1 MAQSA
6 ELQNEFSW
14 SLSRDGIF
22 NACLRRYYYHYYG
35 SWNGW
40 RYDAPPDVKELYLMK
55 NLQTMPMWTGAVVH
69 HVVQEAVKGLSAGR
83 PVPPEVAVATLTE
96 RMQRDWQDSASG
108 RYRSR
113 PNRMC
118 GLAEHYYGLSVPAES
133 LHEAMVVAEGCIR
146 RLYGARSYQTMLE
159 LGPVSI
165 VECEELNTVSISGFK
180 VWVSPDV
187 IMRDSQDQLLIVDWK
202 TGVST
207 QKQETVRQLAV
218 YGIYALR
225 TYGASTEQLVGV
237 EENLRLGEDH
247 VYTLK
252 ERPLEEARQYIEGS
266 IERMGR
272 LLHDRERNIALIR
285 DFPTTDHLA
294 ACLDCRFR
302 QACDRG

>member
-1 MAQSA
+1 
-6 ELQNEFSW
+6 
-14 SLSRDGIF
+14 
-22 NACLRRYYYHYYG
+22 
-35 SWNGW
+35 
-40 RYDAPPDVKELYLMK
+40 
-55 NLQTMPMWTGAVVH
+55 
-69 HVVQEAVKGLSAGR
+69 
-83 PVPPEVAVATLTE
+83 
-96 RMQRDWQDSASG
+96 
-108 RYRSR
+108 
-113 PNRMC
+113 
-118 GLAEHYYGLSVPAES
+118 
-133 LHEAMVVAEGCIR
+133 
-146 RLYGARSYQTMLE
+146 
-159 LGPVSI
+159 
-165 VECEELNTVSISGFK
+165 

-247 VYTLK
+247 VYNLK
-252 ERPLEEARQYIEGS
+252 EWALEEARQYIEGS

-285 DFPTTDHLA
+285 DFPMTDHLA

-302 QACDRG
+302 RACDRG